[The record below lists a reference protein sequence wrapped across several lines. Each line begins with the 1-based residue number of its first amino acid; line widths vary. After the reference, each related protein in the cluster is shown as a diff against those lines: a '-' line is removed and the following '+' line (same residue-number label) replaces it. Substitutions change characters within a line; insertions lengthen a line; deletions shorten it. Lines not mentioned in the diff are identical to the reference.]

1 MSTTKKQLLEAV
13 AAVKHGRSAWTR
25 GVKAYAVELV
35 EGLDD
40 GADLSNELMLQK
52 ALLNG
57 ASSWAQYSE
66 GGAALC
72 YDADIAERLCSP
84 SELKRNK
91 WGMRDPNRREN
102 WLEVQA
108 SALWQAHR
116 VIETEWRKLERGRNE
131 TARLFTFIAGGGP
144 CIWQPSLHNPLSR
157 QTTSPDGEGWALN
170 ADSRRVS
177 RASGDVLFRNAGG
190 SVGG

>member
-1 MSTTKKQLLEAV
+1 METLLGRLFCPPVINLHKNNTERDNKMNTVPTKKQLLEAV

-25 GVKAYAVELV
+25 GVQAYAVELV

-40 GADLSNELMLQK
+40 SSDLSNEVMLQK

-57 ASSWAQYSE
+57 ASSWAHYSE

-84 SELKRNK
+84 SAVKRKK
-91 WGMRDPNRREN
+91 WGMRAPNGREN

-108 SALWQAHR
+108 RALWQAHGI
-116 VIETEWRKLERGRNE
+116 VQNEWRKLE
-131 TARLFTFIAGGGP
+131 GG
-144 CIWQPSLHNPLSR
+144 
-157 QTTSPDGEGWALN
+157 A
-170 ADSRRVS
+170 A
-177 RASGDVLFRNAGG
+177 
-190 SVGG
+190 